1 MNAFGSSLAD
11 HLWQSTLFA
20 LVAGLLTL
28 TLRKN
33 RARVR
38 HGIWLAA
45 SCKFLVPLSLL
56 IALGGRIE
64 WKRAPVE
71 FGVSV
76 VMAQVSQP
84 FTGGSAPL
92 LVTEARER
100 SLLPVVLW
108 SIWACGLIGISSAW
122 WVRWR
127 RIRAAVGA
135 GSAVHLEVPVKV
147 VSSPTLLEP
156 GVFGVFRPV
165 LMLPEG
171 IFGRLNAAQLSAVLE
186 HELCHVRH
194 RDNLVAAIHM
204 FVETVFWFHPLVWWI
219 GKRMVEEREL
229 GCDEEVLS
237 RGGEA
242 RVYAEAILNVCK
254 LYVESPLECVAG
266 VTGAD
271 LKKRIEAIMS
281 GRFAVRLSFAKKGAL
296 AGAGMVVLAL
306 PIVAGMMNAPGVR
319 ARLTDAW
326 IAPAVKMPGPP
337 FAVKAPVPQKAAV
350 AEQRVVPPAE
360 LQRSAP
366 VAFEVVSIKPADPA
380 GRAVRADGGPGTKDP
395 ELFTCE
401 NYSLK
406 ALVSMAYAIPY
417 YRVVAAYW
425 AEEIHFTISARVSAG
440 ATKEQFLLMLQN
452 MLRERFKM
460 TVHRETK
467 EMKMYDLVVA
477 KDGPRL
483 KPAAEEV
490 PAAAEPVKSEPD
502 VSRLD
507 SKKEF
512 LGKDGYPVLG
522 EGWSMAMG
530 YGRARILYPRQTLE
544 WFTEFISSQ
553 VNSPVKDTTGLTGKY
568 DFAMYWST
576 EEGSTT
582 RAGIASEPRPTLFDA
597 VQSQLGLKL
606 EQKKGPVEI
615 VVVDYSER
623 VPTGN

>member
-1 MNAFGSSLAD
+1 MNSLAD

-28 TLRKN
+28 VLRKN

-38 HGIWLAA
+38 HWVWLAA
-45 SCKFLVPLSLL
+45 SCKFLVPISFL
-56 IALGGRIE
+56 IALGGQIE
-64 WKRAPVE
+64 WRRAPVE
-71 FGVSV
+71 SGVSI
-76 VMAQVSQP
+76 VMVEVSQP
-84 FTGGSAPL
+84 FSGASVPL
-92 LVTEARER
+92 PTTVVRER

-108 SIWACGLIGISSAW
+108 GIWACGFIGISGAW

-127 RIRAAVGA
+127 RVRAAVGA
-135 GSAVHLEVPVKV
+135 GSAVELEIPVKV
-147 VSSPTLLEP
+147 ISSPTPLEP

-171 IFGRLNAAQLSAVLE
+171 IFDRLTPAQLKAVIE

-194 RDNLVAAIHM
+194 RDNLAAAIHM

-219 GKRMVEEREL
+219 GNRMVAEREL

-242 RVYAEAILNVCK
+242 KVYAEAILNVCK
-254 LYVESPLECVAG
+254 LYVESPLNCVAG

-281 GRFAVRLSFAKKGAL
+281 GRFAARLSFAKKGAL
-296 AGAGMVVLAL
+296 AGVGMVALAL
-306 PIVAGMMNAPGVR
+306 PVIAGMMAGMMNALPH
-319 ARLTDAW
+319 AS
-326 IAPAVKMPGPP
+326 IAPSLRMPGPP
-337 FAVKAPVPQKAAV
+337 FAVKAAVPQKAAV
-350 AEQRVVPPAE
+350 PEQRVIPPAE
-360 LQRSAP
+360 PQRAAP

-401 NYSLK
+401 NHSLK

-425 AEEIHFTISARVSAG
+425 AEEIHFTISAKVPAG
-440 ATKEQFLLMLQN
+440 ATKEQFFLMLQN
-452 MLRERFKM
+452 MLKERFKM

-477 KDGPRL
+477 KDGPKL
-483 KPAAEEV
+483 KPSAEEV
-490 PAAAEPVKSEPD
+490 PVAAEPAKSEPD

-553 VNSPVKDTTGLTGKY
+553 VNSPVRDTTGLTGKY

-576 EEGSTT
+576 EEGSNT